1 MSESVALFEGG
12 TPEGPGEA
20 LGAYRAAISRL
31 GPGSALRFHV
41 DPANLGL
48 LSRAAREAPAAGAGP
63 VEVVLRARDLAFDR
77 TEVEAE
83 GALAPALRRLVDGAP
98 PGRAPA
104 LRLSN
109 GRRYALPPPA
119 LDVSTNDLCGLRCV
133 MCNNRAPRRD
143 PLTMRA
149 EHVRALLAEAAAWGV
164 RRVALTGAGEPFR
177 DPNMLAH
184 VRYANGLGHLVT
196 ITTNGFPLSEA
207 VAEELGA
214 ATASVSVSIHGA
226 RDETHDRI
234 AGVPTAAEH
243 AWRAVRR
250 LVAARERGGGRGK
263 SKLSAQVS
271 AVVQQG
277 NLGEIADLVRR
288 ARDEGCDGV
297 NLQPV
302 NVQHGAF
309 RGDAI
314 VRRDDLVAA
323 SRLLPGADRARELD
337 ALFDELAGLRREFG
351 PFVHA
356 DEARLGLLR
365 AYFRDSSK
373 AALGVGCRV
382 GDRFLAVDHRGRIKP
397 CYRLPWSLGDARE
410 LPPRLV
416 WNSRAYERVR
426 RQVDACP
433 LTCLNNCFF
442 RGDRPGAGA

>member
-1 MSESVALFEGG
+1 MNAVAELFAGG
-12 TPEGPGEA
+12 SPEGPGEA
-20 LGAYRAAISRL
+20 LAAYRAAL
-31 GPGSALRFHV
+31 AGACAGLRWHL

-48 LSRAAREAPAAGAGP
+48 LSRALREAPQAGAGP
-63 VEVVLRARDLAFDR
+63 IEVVLRATDRADDR
-77 TEVEAE
+77 TEVADE
-83 GALAPALRRLVDGAP
+83 GALVPALRRLAASPGA
-98 PGRAPA
+98 APA
-104 LRLSN
+104 LRMSN
-109 GRRYALPPPA
+109 GRRYVLPPPA

-143 PLTMRA
+143 PLTMRE
-149 EHVRALLAEAAAWGV
+149 EHVRSLLAEAADWGV
-164 RRVALTGAGEPFR
+164 RRVALTGAGEPLR
-177 DPNMLAH
+177 DPAMLSH

-196 ITTNGFPLSEA
+196 LTTNGFPLSEEIA
-207 VAEELGA
+207 AELGA
-214 ATASVSVSIHGA
+214 ATVSVSVSIHGG

-234 AGVPTAAEH
+234 AGVPKAGEN

-250 LVAARERGGGRGK
+250 LVAARERAGGRGQ
-263 SKLSAQVS
+263 SKLSAHVS
-271 AVVQQG
+271 AVLQRD

-323 SRLLPGADRARELD
+323 SRLLPSADQARELD
-337 ALFDELAGLRREFG
+337 ALFDELLRLRHEFG
-351 PFVHA
+351 SFVHA

-382 GDRFLAVDHRGRIKP
+382 GDRFLAIDHRGRIKP

-410 LPPRLV
+410 LSPRLV
-416 WNSRAYERVR
+416 WNSAAYDRVR

-433 LTCLNNCFF
+433 LTCMNNCFF
-442 RGDRPGAGA
+442 RGERVPGAPS

>member
-1 MSESVALFEGG
+1 MSEPVELFEKGS
-12 TPEGPGEA
+12 PEGPGEA
-20 LGAYRAAISRL
+20 IAAYREALGRL
-31 GPGSALRFHV
+31 GGGRTLRFHV

-48 LSRAAREAPAAGAGP
+48 LSRATREAPAAGAGSI
-63 VEVVLRARDLAFDR
+63 EVVLRARDLAFDR

-83 GALAPALRRLVDGAP
+83 GALVPALRRLVDAAP
-98 PGRAPA
+98 PGRAPS
-104 LRLSN
+104 LRMST

-149 EHVRALLAEAAAWGV
+149 EHVRSLLAEAADWGV

-177 DPNMLAH
+177 DPNMLEH

-196 ITTNGFPLSEA
+196 ITTNGFPVSED
-207 VAEELGA
+207 VATELGA
-214 ATASVSVSIHGA
+214 ATVSVSVSIHGA
-226 RDETHDRI
+226 RDETHDLI
-234 AGVPTAAEH
+234 AGVPKAAEN
-243 AWRAVRR
+243 AWRAVKR
-250 LVAARERGGGRGK
+250 LVTARERGGGRGK
-263 SKLSAQVS
+263 SKLSTQVS
-271 AVVQQG
+271 AVVQRD

-309 RGDAI
+309 RGEAI

-323 SRLLPGADRARELD
+323 SRLLPRAESARELD
-337 ALFDELAGLRREFG
+337 ALFVELTRLRREFG
-351 PFVHA
+351 SFVHA
-356 DEARLGLLR
+356 DEARLDLLR

-373 AALGVGCRV
+373 EALGVGCRV
-382 GDRFLAVDHRGRIKP
+382 GDRFLAIDHRGRIKP

-410 LPPRLV
+410 LSPRLV
-416 WNSRAYERVR
+416 WNSLAYERVR
-426 RQVDACP
+426 QQVDACP
-433 LTCLNNCFF
+433 LTCMNNCFF
-442 RGDRPGAGA
+442 RGDRAGANA